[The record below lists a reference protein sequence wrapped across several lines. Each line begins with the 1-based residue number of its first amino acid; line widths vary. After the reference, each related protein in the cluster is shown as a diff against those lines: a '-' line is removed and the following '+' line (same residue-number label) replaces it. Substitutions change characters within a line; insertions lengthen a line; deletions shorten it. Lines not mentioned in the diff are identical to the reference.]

1 MKSYFLTTTASCI
14 TTERWRITVPDDFDG
29 DVGDAFL
36 DNDERVQVEFL
47 YEETSDEEDRDIV
60 SISDDEWL
68 PHLPE
73 EDDE

>member
-1 MKSYFLTTTASCI
+1 
-14 TTERWRITVPDDFDG
+14 VPDDFDG